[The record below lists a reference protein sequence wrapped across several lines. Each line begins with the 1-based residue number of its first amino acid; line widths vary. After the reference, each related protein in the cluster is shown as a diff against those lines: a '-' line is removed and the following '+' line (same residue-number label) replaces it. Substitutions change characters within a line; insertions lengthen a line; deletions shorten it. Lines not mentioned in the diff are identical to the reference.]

1 MDWLLI
7 LGLGFLV
14 YGVWFWFQRN
24 KPSSPLLHDDSL
36 HKLYRTLQTLKED
49 IKHSEANSAVG
60 QTADNRMMLSYIF
73 QDQQLETDTLFVH
86 NISLAIPN
94 KAIKSLG
101 WDLDA
106 QKQLAHFIVNAL
118 NIQDRLSVH
127 TTDKA
132 ILSINFIFPTTNDH
146 TSFLD
151 RSLSNMDNIDLL
163 KEPRAQFE
171 IHTLET
177 PTDEDLTVQPEER
190 GLSAP

>member
-36 HKLYRTLQTLKED
+36 HELYRTLQTLKED

-73 QDQQLETDTLFVH
+73 QDQQFETDTLFVH
-86 NISLAIPN
+86 NISLAIPT
-94 KAIKSLG
+94 KAIKTLG
-101 WDLDA
+101 WDLDT
-106 QKQLAHFIVNAL
+106 QKQLTHFIVNTL

-151 RSLSNMDNIDLL
+151 RQIPNVDSIELL

-171 IHTLET
+171 IQTLET
-177 PTDEDLTVQPEER
+177 PTDEDSPTP
-190 GLSAP
+190 